1 MVFLGSLEGSN
12 TASIDSLTTTGL
24 VTTTALRI
32 GPATTVEETINNV
45 WYGYRGSITG
55 VSDTGGTLVIVS
67 VPGMVSSDSI
77 YVTPYYSGGAPFP
90 SLYARVY
97 DKTTGSF
104 RVLLRLDD
112 ETPGTKTC
120 AFYWLIFD

>member
-1 MVFLGSLEGSN
+1 MVFLGSLAGSN

-32 GPATTVEETINNV
+32 GPATAVEETINNV
-45 WYGYRGSITG
+45 WYGYRGSIT
-55 VSDTGGTLVIVS
+55 VSDTGVTLVTIT

-77 YVTPYYSGGAPFP
+77 YVTPYYSGGATFP

-97 DKTTGSF
+97 DKTAGSF
-104 RVLLRLDD
+104 RVALRLDD
-112 ETPGTKTC
+112 ETPSSGRTC